1 MHHLLQ
7 QWRRKTFLCSVQ
19 RNAAEECRSSVKG
32 EHNDYTVAKIMHFLD
47 CGSWPT
53 KAYGDL
59 KKKKNNL
66 LTDPISAGVSPRS
79 RIDVSVSHKNRLLAS
94 CICKSA
100 YLPKST
106 KRGIQNPSQTE
117 PATSQGLCDSLHEPA
132 ACLFDDFVKRADPW
146 PFNSWWV
153 TDATLKDG
161 ASPHMHLCQQQLTF
175 KGCTKPLFVLYATIC
190 RRVLTDVV

>member
-1 MHHLLQ
+1 MLL
-7 QWRRKTFLCSVQ
+7 
-19 RNAAEECRSSVKG
+19 RNVDLVSKVNTMITLWLRSCISL
-32 EHNDYTVAKIMHFLD
+32 TVGA
-47 CGSWPT
+47 
-53 KAYGDL
+53 DL
-59 KKKKNNL
+59 LKLMVIFKKKKTICSQTLSLPASLPEAGLMLVYHTKTGCWHHVSANL
-66 LTDPISAGVSPRS
+66 LIC
-79 RIDVSVSHKNRLLAS
+79 RLKVVGDTET
-94 CICKSA
+94 I
-100 YLPKST
+100 T